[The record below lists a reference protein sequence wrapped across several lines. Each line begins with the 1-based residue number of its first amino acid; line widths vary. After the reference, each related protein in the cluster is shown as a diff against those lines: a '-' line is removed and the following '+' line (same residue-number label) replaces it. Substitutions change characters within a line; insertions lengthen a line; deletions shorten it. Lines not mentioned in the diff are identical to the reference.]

1 MLWASAVADEPR
13 LEEAVAAAGGQVAQ
27 ALGGDLAGGDDE
39 ADLAIVFVS
48 PHHRARYRDL
58 PALLSAALPHR
69 LLLGCSAGGVIG
81 GGREVERR
89 PGLAITAARLPRV
102 TATSFAIT
110 ADDLPDSDSGPRAW
124 HEAIGVPADPTP
136 HFILL
141 ADPFSFPAEDFLAG
155 IDFAYPRSAKVGG
168 LASAASDRG
177 ENALYLGD
185 RILNSGAVGIALSGD
200 IVLDTVV
207 AQGCRPIGK
216 PMQITRADRNILIEL
231 DGQAPLKAIAELL
244 ESLSDADQALAR
256 SSLFLGVVMDDLI
269 STPESGD
276 FLVRN
281 IIGIDR
287 EHGFLAIGEVLR
299 EGQIVQFHLRDART
313 AAEDLSHVL
322 GRFAT
327 GSESKGAR
335 GALLFS
341 CLGRGIFLYGKPD
354 HDTDLF
360 RRALGGLPLGGFFCN
375 GEIGPVGGSTRLHG
389 YTSSFGIFRPA
400 VATA

>member
-1 MLWASAVADEPR
+1 M
-13 LEEAVAAAGGQVAQ
+13 
-27 ALGGDLAGGDDE
+27 
-39 ADLAIVFVS
+39 
-48 PHHRARYRDL
+48 
-58 PALLSAALPHR
+58 
-69 LLLGCSAGGVIG
+69 
-81 GGREVERR
+81 
-89 PGLAITAARLPRV
+89 
-102 TATSFAIT
+102 
-110 ADDLPDSDSGPRAW
+110 
-124 HEAIGVPADPTP
+124 
-136 HFILL
+136 
-141 ADPFSFPAEDFLAG
+141 
-155 IDFAYPRSAKVGG
+155 GG
-168 LASAASDRG
+168 LASAASGRG

-185 RILNSGAVGIALSGD
+185 RILNAGAVGIALSGD
-200 IVLDTVV
+200 IMLDTVV

-231 DGQAPLKAIAELL
+231 DGQPPLKAIAELL
-244 ESLSDADQALAR
+244 EGLSPADQALAR

-276 FLVRN
+276 FLIRN

-327 GSESKGAR
+327 GSESKDAR

-341 CLGRGIFLYGKPD
+341 CLGRGVFLYGKPD

-400 VATA
+400 AATA